1 MIEVISFSRVVIDGA
16 PAGTIAEALA
26 NHKARAGEIA
36 AAATAWNAA
45 NEALIA
51 TATSE
56 RDTAIAER
64 EDVVAKLLL
73 ARERGTALFADL
85 IDQTSLDD
93 IAKAKALAEAVK
105 AKADAEAKIAELSR

>member
-16 PAGTIAEALA
+16 PAGTLAEALA

-36 AAATAWNAA
+36 AAAAAWNAT
-45 NEALIA
+45 NEARFA
-51 TATSE
+51 TATTE
-56 RDTAIAER
+56 RDAAVAER
-64 EDVVAKLLL
+64 DDIVAKLLL
-73 ARERGTALFADL
+73 ARERGTALFAEL
-85 IDQTSLDD
+85 IDQTSLED